1 MRYSVEIREL
11 AVITVEVEA
20 DSELE
25 ARRLVHDLQYW
36 QIENLERTR
45 QTVHVR
51 PIGDHQPL
59 VPFSVL
65 PWFNSSSEEALC

>member
-20 DSELE
+20 NSEIE

-36 QIENLERTR
+36 QIESLERTR

-51 PIGDHQPL
+51 PISDQTL
-59 VPFSVL
+59 IPFSVL
-65 PWFNSSSEEALC
+65 PWLNSTNEEALC